1 MLKPFLDR
9 ALADLKSLL
18 DQVPRLEPQTQQ
30 LCDAMMKCWNAGGKV
45 LFAGNGGSCTD
56 AMHFAEE
63 LCVRFHRNRKA
74 LAAIALCDS
83 SVITCAGND
92 FGYDTIFSRQI
103 EAIGRSGDVFVGFT
117 TSGNSPNMVRAFDTA
132 RKLKLVTCGLLG
144 NDGGK
149 CAALCDIPI
158 VVPHTASC
166 RVQEIHKFLYHTV
179 CEWVD
184 SKHPELDIE
193 GARPKKL

>member
-1 MLKPFLDR
+1 MIKPFLDR
-9 ALADLKSLL
+9 ALQDLTTLLQKSAAA
-18 DQVPRLEPQTQQ
+18 EPQAQQ
-30 LCDAMMKCWNAGGKV
+30 LCDAMMRTWKSGGKV

-63 LCVRFHRNRKA
+63 LCVRFQKNRRA

-92 FGYDTIFSRQI
+92 FGYETIFSRQI
-103 EAIGRSGDVFVGFT
+103 EAIGKAGDVFVGFT
-117 TSGNSPNMVRAFDTA
+117 TSGNSPNMVRAFEAA
-132 RKLKLVTCGLLG
+132 RNQKLITCGMLG
-144 NDGGK
+144 RDGGQCK
-149 CAALCDIPI
+149 NLCDIPI

-166 RVQEIHKFLYHTV
+166 RIQEVHKFLYHTI

-184 SKHPELDIE
+184 SKVD
-193 GARPKKL
+193 

>member
-1 MLKPFLDR
+1 MIKPFLDR
-9 ALADLKSLL
+9 ALTDLHALL
-18 DQVPRLEPQTQQ
+18 NQVALLEPQAQK
-30 LCDAMMKCWNAGGKV
+30 LCDTMMSCWDAGGKV

-63 LCVRFHRNRKA
+63 LCVRFQKNRRA

-92 FGYDTIFSRQI
+92 FGYETIFSRQI
-103 EAIGRSGDVFVGFT
+103 EAIGRAGDVFIGFT
-117 TSGNSPNMVRAFDTA
+117 TSGNSPNMVRAFEA
-132 RKLKLVTCGLLG
+132 AKKLSLTTCGMLG
-144 NDGGK
+144 RDGGK
-149 CAALCDIPI
+149 CKTLCDIPI

-166 RVQEIHKFLYHTV
+166 RIQEVHKFLYHTI

-184 SKHPELDIE
+184 SKVD
-193 GARPKKL
+193 

>member
-1 MLKPFLDR
+1 MIKPFLDR
-9 ALADLKSLL
+9 ALVDLKSLL
-18 DQVPRLEPQTQQ
+18 EQVPALMSPTQT
-30 LCDAMMKCWNAGGKV
+30 LCDAMMSAWNAGGKV
-45 LFAGNGGSCTD
+45 MFAGNGGSCTD

-63 LCVRFHRNRKA
+63 LCVRFQKNRRA

-103 EAIGRSGDVFVGFT
+103 EAIARPGDVFVGFT
-117 TSGNSPNMVRAFDTA
+117 TSGNSPNMVRAFEAA
-132 RKLKLVTCGLLG
+132 RKLNVTTCGMLG
-144 NDGGK
+144 RDGGK
-149 CAALCDIPI
+149 CLPLCDIPI

-166 RVQEIHKFLYHTV
+166 RIQEVHKFLYHTV

-184 SKHPELDIE
+184 SKVD
-193 GARPKKL
+193 

>member
-1 MLKPFLDR
+1 MIKPFLDR
-9 ALADLKSLL
+9 ALTDLHALL
-18 DQVPRLEPQTQQ
+18 NQVASLEPQAQK
-30 LCDAMMKCWNAGGKV
+30 LCDAMMSCWDAGGKV

-63 LCVRFHRNRKA
+63 LCVRFQKTRRA

-92 FGYDTIFSRQI
+92 FGYETIFSRQI
-103 EAIGRSGDVFVGFT
+103 EAIGRPGDVFIGFT
-117 TSGNSPNMVRAFDTA
+117 TSGNSPNMVRAFEA
-132 RKLKLVTCGLLG
+132 AKKLNLTTCGMLG
-144 NDGGK
+144 RDGGK
-149 CAALCDIPI
+149 CKTLCDIPI

-166 RVQEIHKFLYHTV
+166 RIQEVHKFLYHTI

-184 SKHPELDIE
+184 SKVD
-193 GARPKKL
+193 